1 MCAEIRG
8 VCYYPKVAPLPWSVS
23 LRGWLG
29 FIASLMMTKGFVM
42 TAEIPDT
49 MRAIIYAAPG
59 GPEVIRLERA
69 PTPRAAA
76 GQALIRVGAAGVNFA
91 DIARRYNR
99 YLEPTTFPYKPGSE
113 IVGEIV
119 ELGPGVA
126 EEGWLR
132 LGARVMG
139 MCPGGGYAEYVVTSP
154 RLLAP
159 APAQLPDAEA
169 AALPVQGLTAYHLF
183 KTSTNLQPGE
193 RVLINAAAGGVGT
206 LALQVARL
214 MGAGLVIAAVG
225 SDDKADLLQALGA
238 DAIINYATEDLT
250 ERVRALTGGEGA
262 DVILEP
268 VGGEVFNQSL
278 AALAPWG
285 RLATFGQ
292 ASGKPGMVDTARL
305 MRRNASVVG
314 FWLAVLPSR
323 MIGEGAMALATWV
336 AEGKLRVVVGA
347 TYPLEEAAQAQR
359 DLEARRTRGKL
370 ALMAR

>member
-1 MCAEIRG
+1 
-8 VCYYPKVAPLPWSVS
+8 
-23 LRGWLG
+23 
-29 FIASLMMTKGFVM
+29 M
-42 TAEIPDT
+42 TAEIPDM
-49 MRAIIYAAPG
+49 MRAIVYAAPG
-59 GPEVIRLERA
+59 GPEVIHLERT
-69 PTPRAAA
+69 PTPRPAE
-76 GQALIRVGAAGVNFA
+76 GQALIRVAAAGVNFA

-99 YLEPTTFPYKPGSE
+99 YLEPTAFPYTPGSE

-119 ELGPGVA
+119 ELGPDVV

-139 MCPGGGYAEYVVTSP
+139 MCPSGGYAEYVVTSP

-159 APAQLPDAEA
+159 APSQLPDAEA
-169 AALPVQGLTAYHLF
+169 AALPVQGLTAFHLL
-183 KTSTNLQPGE
+183 KTSTKLQPGE
-193 RVLINAAAGGVGT
+193 SVLINAAAGGVGT

-214 MGAGLVIAAVG
+214 MGAEMVIAAVG
-225 SDDKADLLQALGA
+225 SDGKADLLRELGA

-250 ERVRALTGGEGA
+250 ERVRVLTGGKGV

-268 VGGEVFNQSL
+268 VGGEVFNRSL

-292 ASGKPGMVDTARL
+292 ASGKPGTVDTARL

-323 MIGEGAMALATWV
+323 MIGDGAQAMAAWL

-347 TYPLEEAAQAQR
+347 TYPLAEAAQAQQ
-359 DLEARRTRGKL
+359 DMEARRTRGKL
-370 ALMAR
+370 ALVAR